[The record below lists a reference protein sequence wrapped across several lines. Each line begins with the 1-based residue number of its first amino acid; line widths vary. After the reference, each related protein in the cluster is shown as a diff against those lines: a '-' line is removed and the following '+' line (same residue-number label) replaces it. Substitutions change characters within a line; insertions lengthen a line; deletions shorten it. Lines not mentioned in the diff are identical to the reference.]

1 MKSEISERA
10 AGSEQAPLHAPW
22 FKEAVRVSNLYL
34 AKDAASPAK
43 KHEDSFLQCMGK
55 LPQKVQGHYLQLR
68 HFKGDWSDWYGMV
81 EEMEIQPVL
90 GEEEMETETEVE
102 EEDLDPFAWWAFK
115 PGSRREEWAS

>member
-43 KHEDSFLQCMGK
+43 KHEASFLQCMGKLDATLRAK
-55 LPQKVQGHYLQLR
+55 LPQKVQGHYLQYGG
-68 HFKGDWSDWYGMV
+68 GDG
-81 EEMEIQPVL
+81 
-90 GEEEMETETEVE
+90 
-102 EEDLDPFAWWAFK
+102 DPAGPWGGGDGGGDGGGGG
-115 PGSRREEWAS
+115 GSGSFCLVGFQTRISQRRMGQL